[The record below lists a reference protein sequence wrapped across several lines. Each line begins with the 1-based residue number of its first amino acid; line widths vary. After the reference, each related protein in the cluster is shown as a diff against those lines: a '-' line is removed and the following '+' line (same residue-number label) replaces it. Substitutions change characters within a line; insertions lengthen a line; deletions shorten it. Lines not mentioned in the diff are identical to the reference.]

1 MSGIQVVNQAEAAWL
16 RLITDVDM
24 SLRLYTTDVLAGR
37 SDVEIEALTE
47 AAFVEATFPGYAPV
61 ALTNPWTI
69 VPGNPSKATVPE
81 QSFVRTSTGT
91 AELIY
96 GYYLTRTADGALMWF
111 EQFDGPVSM
120 EFQNDVLKVTPELTL
135 DDAGGFDVEVGTIVA
150 YGGTTAPDGWL
161 LCDGSAVSRSEYP
174 RLFAV
179 IGTAF
184 GAGDGSTT
192 FNLPDLQQ
200 RFPLGKGSSG
210 TGSQLGETGGS
221 IDHRHGLD
229 NPNSAAQLWWAASSG
244 PVRIRRRAT
253 GVPAWTSNVATTQN
267 MSALAADSTS
277 GIAGGVALTGDTEAA
292 NPPYVTVNFIIKAA

>member
-1 MSGIQVVNQAEAAWL
+1 MCS
-16 RLITDVDM
+16 
-24 SLRLYTTDVLAGR
+24 
-37 SDVEIEALTE
+37 SDL
-47 AAFVEATFPGYAPV
+47 
-61 ALTNPWTI
+61 
-69 VPGNPSKATVPE
+69 
-81 QSFVRTSTGT
+81 
-91 AELIY
+91 
-96 GYYLTRTADGALMWF
+96 
-111 EQFDGPVSM
+111 GPVSM

-184 GAGDGSTT
+184 GDGDGSTT
-192 FNLPDLQQ
+192 FNLPNLQQ

-210 TGSQLGETGGS
+210 TGSVIGETGGS

-229 NPNSAAQLWWAASSG
+229 HSAAAARLSWPAGGG
-244 PVRIRRRAT
+244 PVRMVRRTT
-253 GVPAWTSNVATTQN
+253 GVTWTSNVATTQN
-267 MSALAADSTS
+267 QSALAADSTS
-277 GIAGGVALTGDTEAA
+277 GITGGLALTGETESA

>member
-16 RLITDVDM
+16 KLITDVDM
-24 SLRLYTTDVLAGR
+24 SLRLYTNDVLAGR

-47 AAFVEATFPGYAPV
+47 AAFVEATFPGYTPV

-81 QSFVRTSTGT
+81 QSFIRTSTGT

-150 YGGTTAPDGWL
+150 YGGAAAPVGWF
-161 LCDGSAVSRSEYP
+161 LCAGSAVSRSGAP
-174 RLFAV
+174 RLVAV
-179 IGTAF
+179 IGSAF

-192 FNLPDLQQ
+192 SNLPDLQQ
-200 RFPLGKGSSG
+200 RFRRGRGSAR
-210 TGSQLGETGGS
+210 TGSLLGETGGS
-221 IDHRHGLD
+221 IDHRHGLN
-229 NPNSAAQLWWAASSG
+229 NPNSA
-244 PVRIRRRAT
+244 
-253 GVPAWTSNVATTQN
+253 
-267 MSALAADSTS
+267 
-277 GIAGGVALTGDTEAA
+277 
-292 NPPYVTVNFIIKAA
+292 

>member
-16 RLITDVDM
+16 KLITDVDM
-24 SLRLYTTDVLAGR
+24 SLRLYTNDVLAGR

-47 AAFVEATFPGYAPV
+47 AAFVEATFPGYTPV

-81 QSFVRTSTGT
+81 QSFIRTSTGT

-221 IDHRHGLD
+221 IDHRHGLN

-244 PVRIRRRAT
+244 PVRIRRRT
-253 GVPAWTSNVATTQN
+253 SGVPAWTSNVATTSNQ
-267 MSALAADSTS
+267 SALAADSTS
-277 GIAGGVALTGDTEAA
+277 GLAGGVALTGDTEAA
-292 NPPYVTVNFIIKAA
+292 NPPYTVVNFIIKAA

>member
-1 MSGIQVVNQAEAAWL
+1 MSGIQVVNQGEAAWL
-16 RLITDVDM
+16 KLITDVDM
-24 SLRLYTTDVLAGR
+24 SLRLYTNDVLDGLT
-37 SDVEIEALTE
+37 DVEIEALTE
-47 AAFVEATFPGYAPV
+47 AAFTEATFPGYSAV
-61 ALTNPWTI
+61 ALTSSWTI

-81 QSFVRTSTGT
+81 QSFTRTSTGT

-96 GYYLTRTADGALMWF
+96 GYYITRIGDGALMWF

-120 EFQNDVLKVTPELTL
+120 EFANDVLKVTPELTL

-221 IDHRHGLD
+221 IDHQHGLD
-229 NPNSAAQLWWAASSG
+229 HPNSAAQLWWAASSS
-244 PVRIRRRAT
+244 PVRFHRRT
-253 GVPAWTSNVATTQN
+253 IGVGPWSANVATTQN
-267 MSALAADSTS
+267 QSALATDSTS
-277 GIAGGVALTGDTEAA
+277 GLVGGVALTGDTESA

>member
-16 RLITDVDM
+16 KLITDVDM
-24 SLRLYTTDVLAGR
+24 SLRLYTNDVLAGLT
-37 SDVEIEALTE
+37 DVEIEALTE
-47 AAFVEATFPGYAPV
+47 AAFVEATFPGYTAV

-69 VPGNPSKATVPE
+69 VPGNPSKATGSE
-81 QSFVRTSTGT
+81 QSFIRTSTGT

-96 GYYLTRTADGALMWF
+96 GYYLTRIGDGALMWF

-161 LCDGSAVSRSEYP
+161 LCDGSAVSRSQYP

-221 IDHRHGLD
+221 IDHQHGLN
-229 NPNSAAQLWWAASSG
+229 NPNSAARLWWSATAG
-244 PVRIRRRAT
+244 PVRMTRRT
-253 GVPAWTSNVATTQN
+253 SGVPAWSANVATTANQ
-267 MSALAADSTS
+267 SALAADSTG
-277 GIAGGVALTGDTEAA
+277 GITGGIALTGDTESA

>member
-1 MSGIQVVNQAEAAWL
+1 MSGIQVVNQAETAWL
-16 RLITDVDM
+16 KLITDVDM
-24 SLRLYTTDVLAGR
+24 TLRLYTNDVLAGLT
-37 SDVEIEALTE
+37 DVEIEALTE
-47 AAFVEATFPGYAPV
+47 AAFTEATFAGYSAV

-69 VPGNPSKATVPE
+69 VPGNPSKATVP
-81 QSFVRTSTGT
+81 QQTFTRTSTGT

-96 GYYLTRTADGALMWF
+96 GYYLTRIGDGALMWF

-120 EFQNDVLKVTPELTL
+120 EFQNDVLNVTPELTL

-174 RLFAV
+174 QLFAV

-192 FNLPDLQQ
+192 FNVPNLQQ

-221 IDHRHGLD
+221 IDHQHGLD
-229 NPNSAAQLWWAASSG
+229 NPNSAARLSWPASSG
-244 PVRIRRRAT
+244 QVRIYRRT
-253 GVPAWTSNVATTQN
+253 SGVPAWTSNVATTQN
-267 MSALAADSTS
+267 QSALTGDSTS
-277 GIAGGVALTGDTEAA
+277 GITGGLALIGDTESA